1 MAGFLDFLTE
11 FFKKEDKKDTSIVVK
26 NYINGNNNQNNKNVS
41 RPQKHANS
49 RDLHSGK
56 SKGTYQ
62 TNIEKS
68 VSLQSIRLY
77 STGAKGKVYTDR
89 FYKSINHNFGIE
101 VVLMNHTAQT
111 RTVTLGHCIY
121 DERGSTIIKGNFHP
135 KIAPHSTLRQ
145 DIYVKPETFS
155 KLRNGKYKSQFWI
168 NNTKVQKVFFTIAKK

>member
-26 NYINGNNNQNNKNVS
+26 NYINGNNSQNNQNTSHPPKT
-41 RPQKHANS
+41 ANS
-49 RDLHSGK
+49 KNLHSGK
-56 SKGTYQ
+56 GLHQSD
-62 TNIEKS
+62 IIKS
-68 VSLQSIRLY
+68 QISLQSIRLY
-77 STGAKGKVYTDR
+77 STGARGKVYTDR

-121 DERGSTIIKGNFHP
+121 DERGATIIKGNFHP

-155 KLRNGKYKSQFWI
+155 KLKNGKYKSQFWL
-168 NNTKVQKVFFTIAKK
+168 NSTKVQKVFFTIAKK